1 MKQIAFIGLGH
12 MGAPMAT
19 NLLKAG
25 YLLNVF
31 DLVQSAVDGLV
42 AAGASAARS
51 ARDAVQGADVVISML
66 PASQHVEGLYL
77 DDDGLLAHI
86 APGTLV
92 LECSTIAPTS
102 ARKVHAAARERGL
115 AMLDAPVSGGT
126 AGAAAGT
133 LTFMVGGDA
142 EALEKARPLFE
153 AMGRNIFHAGPDGAG
168 QVAKV
173 CNNQL
178 LAVLMIG
185 TAEAG
190 PGRGQR
196 PRREGAG
203 RDHAPQLRW
212 QLGAGSLQPLAGGYG
227 ERSGVARLQRRLHG
241 PVDGQ
246 GPRAGPGSR
255 PGQRQQHAD
264 GQPGAEPVP
273 SAAEAGL
280 CGAGLFRGAEIVRS
294 DPRPIDRQAGPRPGW
309 SIRRCE
315 EPALN
320 ALLLRYRF
328 RLLFFSTVLF
338 TAILGLPSSTK
349 PRVLGSL
356 LLLVLAGMNTLR
368 RRSPLVYLTAFFG
381 LFSLALYTTADFSS
395 PYSSLPPGLLRGLS
409 LILLYLTLFAALFRR
424 VTQERPVTHELLYG
438 LCALYLQMALAFAL
452 AYYMVEQMQPASFI
466 ASHGALGLDT
476 FVYYSLVTLTTVG
489 YGDIQAI
496 NPLARL
502 LAGSEGV
509 IGVLFIA
516 LAVARSLTLMSD
528 SEEV

>member
-1 MKQIAFIGLGH
+1 M
-12 MGAPMAT
+12 
-19 NLLKAG
+19 
-25 YLLNVF
+25 
-31 DLVQSAVDGLV
+31 
-42 AAGASAARS
+42 
-51 ARDAVQGADVVISML
+51 
-66 PASQHVEGLYL
+66 
-77 DDDGLLAHI
+77 
-86 APGTLV
+86 
-92 LECSTIAPTS
+92 
-102 ARKVHAAARERGL
+102 
-115 AMLDAPVSGGT
+115 
-126 AGAAAGT
+126 
-133 LTFMVGGDA
+133 
-142 EALEKARPLFE
+142 
-153 AMGRNIFHAGPDGAG
+153 
-168 QVAKV
+168 
-173 CNNQL
+173 
-178 LAVLMIG
+178 
-185 TAEAG
+185 
-190 PGRGQR
+190 
-196 PRREGAG
+196 
-203 RDHAPQLRW
+203 
-212 QLGAGSLQPLAGGYG
+212 
-227 ERSGVARLQRRLHG
+227 
-241 PVDGQ
+241 
-246 GPRAGPGSR
+246 
-255 PGQRQQHAD
+255 
-264 GQPGAEPVP
+264 
-273 SAAEAGL
+273 
-280 CGAGLFRGAEIVRS
+280 
-294 DPRPIDRQAGPRPGW
+294 
-309 SIRRCE
+309 
-315 EPALN
+315 N

-409 LILLYLTLFAALFRR
+409 LILLYLTLFRR

>member
-1 MKQIAFIGLGH
+1 M
-12 MGAPMAT
+12 
-19 NLLKAG
+19 
-25 YLLNVF
+25 
-31 DLVQSAVDGLV
+31 
-42 AAGASAARS
+42 
-51 ARDAVQGADVVISML
+51 
-66 PASQHVEGLYL
+66 
-77 DDDGLLAHI
+77 
-86 APGTLV
+86 
-92 LECSTIAPTS
+92 
-102 ARKVHAAARERGL
+102 
-115 AMLDAPVSGGT
+115 
-126 AGAAAGT
+126 
-133 LTFMVGGDA
+133 
-142 EALEKARPLFE
+142 
-153 AMGRNIFHAGPDGAG
+153 
-168 QVAKV
+168 
-173 CNNQL
+173 
-178 LAVLMIG
+178 
-185 TAEAG
+185 
-190 PGRGQR
+190 
-196 PRREGAG
+196 
-203 RDHAPQLRW
+203 
-212 QLGAGSLQPLAGGYG
+212 
-227 ERSGVARLQRRLHG
+227 
-241 PVDGQ
+241 
-246 GPRAGPGSR
+246 
-255 PGQRQQHAD
+255 
-264 GQPGAEPVP
+264 
-273 SAAEAGL
+273 
-280 CGAGLFRGAEIVRS
+280 
-294 DPRPIDRQAGPRPGW
+294 
-309 SIRRCE
+309 
-315 EPALN
+315 N

-395 PYSSLPPGLLRGLS
+395 PYSSLLRGLS

>member
-1 MKQIAFIGLGH
+1 M
-12 MGAPMAT
+12 
-19 NLLKAG
+19 
-25 YLLNVF
+25 
-31 DLVQSAVDGLV
+31 
-42 AAGASAARS
+42 
-51 ARDAVQGADVVISML
+51 
-66 PASQHVEGLYL
+66 
-77 DDDGLLAHI
+77 
-86 APGTLV
+86 
-92 LECSTIAPTS
+92 
-102 ARKVHAAARERGL
+102 
-115 AMLDAPVSGGT
+115 
-126 AGAAAGT
+126 
-133 LTFMVGGDA
+133 
-142 EALEKARPLFE
+142 
-153 AMGRNIFHAGPDGAG
+153 
-168 QVAKV
+168 
-173 CNNQL
+173 
-178 LAVLMIG
+178 
-185 TAEAG
+185 
-190 PGRGQR
+190 
-196 PRREGAG
+196 
-203 RDHAPQLRW
+203 
-212 QLGAGSLQPLAGGYG
+212 
-227 ERSGVARLQRRLHG
+227 
-241 PVDGQ
+241 
-246 GPRAGPGSR
+246 
-255 PGQRQQHAD
+255 
-264 GQPGAEPVP
+264 
-273 SAAEAGL
+273 
-280 CGAGLFRGAEIVRS
+280 
-294 DPRPIDRQAGPRPGW
+294 
-309 SIRRCE
+309 
-315 EPALN
+315 N

-395 PYSSLPPGLLRGLS
+395 PYSSLPPGLLEGPDGQALAPGLLRGLG

>member
-1 MKQIAFIGLGH
+1 M
-12 MGAPMAT
+12 
-19 NLLKAG
+19 
-25 YLLNVF
+25 
-31 DLVQSAVDGLV
+31 
-42 AAGASAARS
+42 
-51 ARDAVQGADVVISML
+51 
-66 PASQHVEGLYL
+66 
-77 DDDGLLAHI
+77 
-86 APGTLV
+86 
-92 LECSTIAPTS
+92 
-102 ARKVHAAARERGL
+102 
-115 AMLDAPVSGGT
+115 
-126 AGAAAGT
+126 
-133 LTFMVGGDA
+133 
-142 EALEKARPLFE
+142 
-153 AMGRNIFHAGPDGAG
+153 
-168 QVAKV
+168 
-173 CNNQL
+173 
-178 LAVLMIG
+178 
-185 TAEAG
+185 
-190 PGRGQR
+190 
-196 PRREGAG
+196 
-203 RDHAPQLRW
+203 
-212 QLGAGSLQPLAGGYG
+212 
-227 ERSGVARLQRRLHG
+227 
-241 PVDGQ
+241 
-246 GPRAGPGSR
+246 
-255 PGQRQQHAD
+255 
-264 GQPGAEPVP
+264 
-273 SAAEAGL
+273 
-280 CGAGLFRGAEIVRS
+280 
-294 DPRPIDRQAGPRPGW
+294 
-309 SIRRCE
+309 
-315 EPALN
+315 N

-409 LILLYLTLFAALFRR
+409 LILFAALFRR

>member
-1 MKQIAFIGLGH
+1 M
-12 MGAPMAT
+12 
-19 NLLKAG
+19 
-25 YLLNVF
+25 
-31 DLVQSAVDGLV
+31 
-42 AAGASAARS
+42 
-51 ARDAVQGADVVISML
+51 
-66 PASQHVEGLYL
+66 
-77 DDDGLLAHI
+77 
-86 APGTLV
+86 
-92 LECSTIAPTS
+92 
-102 ARKVHAAARERGL
+102 
-115 AMLDAPVSGGT
+115 
-126 AGAAAGT
+126 
-133 LTFMVGGDA
+133 
-142 EALEKARPLFE
+142 
-153 AMGRNIFHAGPDGAG
+153 
-168 QVAKV
+168 
-173 CNNQL
+173 
-178 LAVLMIG
+178 
-185 TAEAG
+185 
-190 PGRGQR
+190 
-196 PRREGAG
+196 
-203 RDHAPQLRW
+203 
-212 QLGAGSLQPLAGGYG
+212 
-227 ERSGVARLQRRLHG
+227 
-241 PVDGQ
+241 
-246 GPRAGPGSR
+246 
-255 PGQRQQHAD
+255 
-264 GQPGAEPVP
+264 
-273 SAAEAGL
+273 
-280 CGAGLFRGAEIVRS
+280 
-294 DPRPIDRQAGPRPGW
+294 
-309 SIRRCE
+309 
-315 EPALN
+315 N

-438 LCALYLQMALAFAL
+438 LCALYLQMPLAFAL

>member
-1 MKQIAFIGLGH
+1 M
-12 MGAPMAT
+12 
-19 NLLKAG
+19 
-25 YLLNVF
+25 
-31 DLVQSAVDGLV
+31 
-42 AAGASAARS
+42 
-51 ARDAVQGADVVISML
+51 
-66 PASQHVEGLYL
+66 
-77 DDDGLLAHI
+77 
-86 APGTLV
+86 
-92 LECSTIAPTS
+92 
-102 ARKVHAAARERGL
+102 
-115 AMLDAPVSGGT
+115 
-126 AGAAAGT
+126 
-133 LTFMVGGDA
+133 
-142 EALEKARPLFE
+142 
-153 AMGRNIFHAGPDGAG
+153 
-168 QVAKV
+168 
-173 CNNQL
+173 
-178 LAVLMIG
+178 
-185 TAEAG
+185 
-190 PGRGQR
+190 
-196 PRREGAG
+196 
-203 RDHAPQLRW
+203 
-212 QLGAGSLQPLAGGYG
+212 
-227 ERSGVARLQRRLHG
+227 
-241 PVDGQ
+241 
-246 GPRAGPGSR
+246 
-255 PGQRQQHAD
+255 
-264 GQPGAEPVP
+264 
-273 SAAEAGL
+273 
-280 CGAGLFRGAEIVRS
+280 
-294 DPRPIDRQAGPRPGW
+294 
-309 SIRRCE
+309 
-315 EPALN
+315 N

-381 LFSLALYTTADFSS
+381 LFSLTLYTTADFSS
-395 PYSSLPPGLLRGLS
+395 PYSSLPPGLLRELS

>member
-1 MKQIAFIGLGH
+1 MLDHRPDLGAQGPRRRPRARPGDARRAGVRRH
-12 MGAPMAT
+12 CRRGSRHPDLHARRRPRSPGEGPAAVRGHGSQHLPCRPRRRRPGGQGVQQPAP
-19 NLLKAG
+19 
-25 YLLNVF
+25 
-31 DLVQSAVDGLV
+31 
-42 AAGASAARS
+42 R
-51 ARDAVQGADVVISML
+51 GADDRYRRS
-66 PASQHVEGLYL
+66 H
-77 DDDGLLAHI
+77 
-86 APGTLV
+86 
-92 LECSTIAPTS
+92 
-102 ARKVHAAARERGL
+102 
-115 AMLDAPVSGGT
+115 
-126 AGAAAGT
+126 
-133 LTFMVGGDA
+133 
-142 EALEKARPLFE
+142 
-153 AMGRNIFHAGPDGAG
+153 
-168 QVAKV
+168 
-173 CNNQL
+173 
-178 LAVLMIG
+178 
-185 TAEAG
+185 G

-196 PRREGAG
+196 PRGEGAG

-294 DPRPIDRQAGPRPGW
+294 DTRPIDRQAGPRPGW

-328 RLLFFSTVLF
+328 RLLFFTTVLF